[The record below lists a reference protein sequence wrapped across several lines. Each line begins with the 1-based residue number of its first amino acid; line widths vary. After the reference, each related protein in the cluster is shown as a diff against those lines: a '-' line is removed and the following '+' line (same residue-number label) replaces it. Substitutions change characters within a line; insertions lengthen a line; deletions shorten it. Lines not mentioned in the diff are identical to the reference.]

1 MDPKLAKEVERLAAD
16 AVDLGDEIEL
26 ASEDDATPEVIE
38 QARRM
43 MADFLDQYN
52 SLLDKLEPD
61 DKAKVQR
68 SIGNKV
74 ERFNNSLSKLR

>member
-16 AVDLGDEIEL
+16 AVELGDEIEL

-74 ERFNNSLSKLR
+74 ERFNISLSKLR

>member
-1 MDPKLAKEVERLAAD
+1 MDPRLAKEVERLAAD
-16 AVDLGDEIEL
+16 AVELGDEIEM
-26 ASEDDATPEVIE
+26 ASEDNATPEAVE

-52 SLLDKLEPD
+52 NLIDKLEPD

-74 ERFNNSLSKLR
+74 ERFNVKLSKLQ

>member
-1 MDPKLAKEVERLAAD
+1 MNPKLAKDVERLAAD

-52 SLLDKLEPD
+52 NLLDKLEPD

-68 SIGNKV
+68 SIGSKV
-74 ERFNNSLSKLR
+74 ERFNHSLSKLP

>member
-16 AVDLGDEIEL
+16 AVELGDEIEL

>member
-16 AVDLGDEIEL
+16 AVELGDEIEM
-26 ASEDDATPEVIE
+26 ASEDDATPELVE

-52 SLLDKLEPD
+52 NLLDKLEPD
-61 DKAKVQR
+61 DKSKVQR

-74 ERFNNSLSKLR
+74 ERFNTKLSKLH

>member
-16 AVDLGDEIEL
+16 AVELGDEIEM
-26 ASEDDATPEVIE
+26 ASEDDAPPETVE

-52 SLLDKLEPD
+52 NLLDKLEPD
-61 DKAKVQR
+61 DKTKVQR

-74 ERFNNSLSKLR
+74 ERFNAKLSKLK

>member
-1 MDPKLAKEVERLAAD
+1 MDPKLAKEIERLNAD

-26 ASEDDATPEVIE
+26 ASEDNATPEVVE

-52 SLLDKLEPD
+52 NLLEKLDPD
-61 DKAKVQR
+61 DRVKVQR

-74 ERFNNSLSKLR
+74 ERFNAKLNKLQ

>member
-16 AVDLGDEIEL
+16 AVELGDEIEM
-26 ASEDDATPEVIE
+26 ASEDDAAPELVE

-52 SLLDKLEPD
+52 NLIDKLEPD
-61 DKAKVQR
+61 DKSKVQR

-74 ERFNNSLSKLR
+74 ERFNAKLSKLH

>member
-16 AVDLGDEIEL
+16 AVELGDEIEL
-26 ASEDDATPEVIE
+26 ASEDEATPEVIE

>member
-1 MDPKLAKEVERLAAD
+1 MDAKLAKEVERLAAD
-16 AVDLGDEIEL
+16 AVELGDEIEL

-52 SLLDKLEPD
+52 NLLDKLESD

-74 ERFNNSLSKLR
+74 ERFNNSLGKLR

>member
-1 MDPKLAKEVERLAAD
+1 MDQKLAKEIERLNAD

-26 ASEDDATPEVIE
+26 ASEDNATPEVVE

-52 SLLDKLEPD
+52 YLLEKLDSD
-61 DKAKVQR
+61 DRAKVQR

-74 ERFNNSLSKLR
+74 ERFNAKLAKLR

>member
-1 MDPKLAKEVERLAAD
+1 MDTKLAREVERLAAD
-16 AVDLGDEIEL
+16 AVELGDEIEL

-61 DKAKVQR
+61 DKAKLQR

>member
-16 AVDLGDEIEL
+16 AVELGDEIEL

-52 SLLDKLEPD
+52 NLLDKLEPD

>member
-1 MDPKLAKEVERLAAD
+1 MDQKLAKEIERLNAD

-26 ASEDDATPEVIE
+26 ASEDNATPEVVE

-52 SLLDKLEPD
+52 NLLEKLDPD
-61 DKAKVQR
+61 DRVKVQR

-74 ERFNNSLSKLR
+74 ERFNVKLNKLQ

>member
-1 MDPKLAKEVERLAAD
+1 MDPKLAREVERLAAD
-16 AVDLGDEIEL
+16 AVELGDEIEL

-52 SLLDKLEPD
+52 SLLDKLEAD
-61 DKAKVQR
+61 DKTKLQR

-74 ERFNNSLSKLR
+74 ERFNNSLGKLR

>member
-16 AVDLGDEIEL
+16 AVELGDEIEL

-74 ERFNNSLSKLR
+74 ERFNHSLSKLR

>member
-1 MDPKLAKEVERLAAD
+1 MDSKLAKDVERLAAD
-16 AVDLGDEIEL
+16 AVELGDEIEL

-74 ERFNNSLSKLR
+74 ERFNNSLGKLR

>member
-16 AVDLGDEIEL
+16 AVELGDEIEL

-61 DKAKVQR
+61 DKTKVQR

>member
-1 MDPKLAKEVERLAAD
+1 MDQKLAKEIERLNAD

-26 ASEDDATPEVIE
+26 ASEDNATPEVVE

-52 SLLDKLEPD
+52 NLLEKLDPD
-61 DKAKVQR
+61 DRIKVQR

-74 ERFNNSLSKLR
+74 ERFNAKLSKLQ

>member
-16 AVDLGDEIEL
+16 AVELGDEIEL

-74 ERFNNSLSKLR
+74 ERFNSSLGKLR

>member
-16 AVDLGDEIEL
+16 AVELGDEIEL

-61 DKAKVQR
+61 DKSKVQR

>member
-16 AVDLGDEIEL
+16 AVELGDEIEL
-26 ASEDDATPEVIE
+26 ASEDNATPEVIE

-61 DKAKVQR
+61 DKSKVQR

>member
-16 AVDLGDEIEL
+16 AVELGDEIEL

-52 SLLDKLEPD
+52 NLLDKLEPD
-61 DKAKVQR
+61 DKTKVQR

-74 ERFNNSLSKLR
+74 ERFNSKLSKLQ

>member
-16 AVDLGDEIEL
+16 AVELGDEIEM
-26 ASEDDATPEVIE
+26 ASEDDAPPETVE

-52 SLLDKLEPD
+52 YLLDKLEPD
-61 DKAKVQR
+61 DRTKVQR

-74 ERFNNSLSKLR
+74 ERFNTKLSKLQ

>member
-16 AVDLGDEIEL
+16 AVELGDEIEL

-61 DKAKVQR
+61 DKSKVQR

-74 ERFNNSLSKLR
+74 ERFNNSLGKLR

>member
-16 AVDLGDEIEL
+16 AVELGDEIEL

-74 ERFNNSLSKLR
+74 ERFNNSLGKLP

>member
-16 AVDLGDEIEL
+16 AVELGDEIEL

-74 ERFNNSLSKLR
+74 ERFNNSLGKLR

>member
-16 AVDLGDEIEL
+16 AVELGDEIEL

-52 SLLDKLEPD
+52 NLLDKLEPD
-61 DKAKVQR
+61 DKTKVQR

>member
-1 MDPKLAKEVERLAAD
+1 MDPKLAKEVERLASD
-16 AVDLGDEIEL
+16 AVELGDEIEL

-52 SLLDKLEPD
+52 NLLDKLEPD

-68 SIGNKV
+68 SVGNKV

>member
-16 AVDLGDEIEL
+16 AVELGDEIEL
-26 ASEDDATPEVIE
+26 ASEDDATPEVVE

-52 SLLDKLEPD
+52 NLLDKLEPD
-61 DKAKVQR
+61 DKSKVQR

-74 ERFNNSLSKLR
+74 ERFNTKLSKLR

>member
-16 AVDLGDEIEL
+16 AVELGDEIEL
-26 ASEDDATPEVIE
+26 ASEDDATPEVVE

-61 DKAKVQR
+61 DKTKVQR

-74 ERFNNSLSKLR
+74 ERFNTKLSKLK

>member
-16 AVDLGDEIEL
+16 AVELGDEIEL

-74 ERFNNSLSKLR
+74 ERFNNSLSKLP